1 MKLQGGFLEIK
12 VEFVTSTRDVLYK
25 PKKEVPHSRIR
36 QNWQRLAKFLQKT
49 EPERPL
55 EAHEETSNG
64 VTDNTN
70 VSDMPLEALR
80 GSPYASGASVGKGAN
95 RDQELG
101 TFLKDKPQI
110 TPPPQL
116 HQKRYA

>member
-1 MKLQGGFLEIK
+1 MLRNFLIFEPLLMQ
-12 VEFVTSTRDVLYK
+12 FVTSSRDVLYK

-49 EPERPL
+49 EPERPS

-95 RDQELG
+95 RD
-101 TFLKDKPQI
+101 
-110 TPPPQL
+110 
-116 HQKRYA
+116 

>member
-1 MKLQGGFLEIK
+1 M
-12 VEFVTSTRDVLYK
+12 
-25 PKKEVPHSRIR
+25 
-36 QNWQRLAKFLQKT
+36 QKT
-49 EPERPL
+49 EPERPS

-95 RDQELG
+95 RDRELG
-101 TFLKDKPQI
+101 TFFKDKPHI
-110 TPPPQL
+110 TPPPTFIGNNMHKKFVNTEGRKIPTMWTWRTETTQ
-116 HQKRYA
+116 RMS